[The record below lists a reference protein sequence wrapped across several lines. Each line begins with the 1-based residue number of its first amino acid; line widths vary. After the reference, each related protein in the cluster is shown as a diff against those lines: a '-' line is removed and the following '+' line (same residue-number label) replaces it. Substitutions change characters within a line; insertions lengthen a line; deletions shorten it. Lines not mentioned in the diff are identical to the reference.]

1 MNYNFIFSTFKILI
15 QTVQVVTDVPS
26 TFLRGKHM
34 PKKRMAQRD
43 IDIAQAS
50 MLVFHVPTAWDDLKS
65 GTASWNLDNGAR
77 VRYTVQGPGN
87 SRFDIAVIINAPNHR
102 DMGVEPVSDYA
113 YICKWVADEDHRNLP
128 PEKIWKAHFARM
140 LLNLRDRI
148 REAE

>member
-1 MNYNFIFSTFKILI
+1 
-15 QTVQVVTDVPS
+15 
-26 TFLRGKHM
+26 M

-65 GTASWNLDNGAR
+65 GTANRWSLDNGAR
-77 VRYTVQGPGN
+77 VSYTVSGPGN
-87 SRFDIAVIINAPNHR
+87 ARFDIIVN
-102 DMGVEPVSDYA
+102 PVGKWGSSDKELRESSNGLSDYA
-113 YICKWVADEDHRNLP
+113 YICKWVADDDHLILP

-140 LLNLRDRI
+140 LLELRDRI